1 MYLEVSEGAQIGSVG
16 EALVSIV
23 DDGDAGVIEF
33 KETKYSAVEGTT
45 VAAVLERTSGGTSG
59 TVDVLVSVHT
69 NGGRA
74 NVQAGVQIVIFFV
87 GARSATLEIPLT
99 TANTHEAGL

>member
-1 MYLEVSEGAQIGSVG
+1 MHIQLEPSRG
-16 EALVSIV
+16 
-23 DDGDAGVIEF
+23 GDRIQRNEVQCSS
-33 KETKYSAVEGTT
+33 YVEGTT

-59 TVDVLVSVHT
+59 TVDVLVSFHT

-74 NVQAGVQIVIFFV
+74 NVQAGVQIVTFLV

>member
-33 KETKYSAVEGTT
+33 KETKYSAVRG
-45 VAAVLERTSGGTSG
+45 R
-59 TVDVLVSVHT
+59 HH
-69 NGGRA
+69 GGRC
-74 NVQAGVQIVIFFV
+74 V
-87 GARSATLEIPLT
+87 R
-99 TANTHEAGL
+99 THQWWH

>member
-1 MYLEVSEGAQIGSVG
+1 M
-16 EALVSIV
+16 
-23 DDGDAGVIEF
+23 
-33 KETKYSAVEGTT
+33 
-45 VAAVLERTSGGTSG
+45 AAVLERTSGGTSG
-59 TVDVLVSVHT
+59 TVDVVHT

-74 NVQAGVQIVIFFV
+74 NVQAGVRIVTFLV